1 MAAPVTHEAGTIR
14 HVAMETVHAR
24 VALVGDAGVG
34 KTALARVL
42 AAITGGGA
50 AAGGG
55 GSGAAAAAAFPSA

>member
-42 AAITGGGA
+42 AAITGGG
-50 AAGGG
+50 